1 MNTGSSAAQVLRSTF
16 VIGVASGV
24 SILVGVV
31 RVKVVALLLGPAGM
45 GLLGLLSGIMTVAS
59 TLAGMG
65 LASSGVR
72 QLAASSQDA
81 GSAQRIRQA
90 LWVGHVGFGILGGLG
105 VWALREPIAQGVLGD
120 PGQAGQVGWLGAGVF
135 LSLIATCQSAIQQ
148 GFRRI
153 AEMARISIVG
163 TLIGTAVGLLA
174 LWRFGQAGVLISIL
188 LLPASST
195 LVAAYYGRRL
205 PAAGAPRAP
214 LPEVLTECRAMAGL
228 GATIMIT
235 ALMAEATQLIV
246 RSLIT
251 QELGLD
257 ATGHF
262 HAAWTISMQYVGF
275 VLGAMSADYLPR
287 LSEAIHDRPRANRI
301 VAEQAEISLLLAGPV
316 ILAMLA
322 LAPWVVEALYSGQFQ
337 EAVDVLRWQVLGD
350 ILKVAGWPMGFILLA
365 KGERRL
371 FFFTQTL
378 WLASYMLLVW
388 LGLPWFG
395 LKVTGVGFFLCYV
408 IGFAANF
415 IIAYKVNGFRYE
427 CRYFLLLAGLLA
439 AGLLIFLAASASALA
454 GVWVG
459 LPLCVMFGCY
469 SLVRLGG
476 KTEQAPQLAQRLDKL
491 SRFARE
497 KLGIRMGPH

>member
-1 MNTGSSAAQVLRSTF
+1 MTTGSSAAQVLRSTF

-45 GLLGLLSGIMTVAS
+45 GLLGLLSGVMTVGS

-72 QLAASSQDA
+72 QLSAASPDA
-81 GSAQRIRQA
+81 GASQRIRQA
-90 LWVGHVGFGILGGLG
+90 LWVGHVAFGMLGGLG
-105 VWALREPIAQGVLGD
+105 LWALREPIARWVLDD
-120 PGQAGQVGWLGAGVF
+120 PSQAGQVGWLGIGVF
-135 LSLIATCQSAIQQ
+135 LSLVATCQSAIQQ

-163 TLIGTAVGLLA
+163 TVIGTAGGLLA
-174 LWRFGQAGVLISIL
+174 IWRFGQAGVLLSIL
-188 LLPASST
+188 LLPASTT

-205 PAAGAPRAP
+205 PGAGAPRAP
-214 LPEVLTECRAMAGL
+214 LREVLPECRAMVGL

-235 ALMAEATQLIV
+235 ALMAEATQLVV
-246 RSLIT
+246 RGLIT
-251 QELGLD
+251 QQLGLN

-287 LSEAIHDRPRANRI
+287 LSEAIHDRTKANSI
-301 VAEQAEISLLLAGPV
+301 VAEQAEISMLLAGPV

-322 LAPWVVEALYSGQFQ
+322 LAPWIVEWLYSEQFQ

-350 ILKVAGWPMGFILLA
+350 ILKVAGWPMGFILIA

-378 WLASYMLLVW
+378 WLASYLLLVW
-388 LGLPWFG
+388 LGLPLFG
-395 LKVTGVGFFLCYV
+395 LKVTGVGFFLCYL

-415 IIAYKVNGFRYE
+415 IIAFKVNGFRYSAG
-427 CRYFLLLAGLLA
+427 YFLLFAGFLA
-439 AGLLIFLAASASALA
+439 AGLLTFLAASVSPWA
-454 GVWVG
+454 GAWVG
-459 LPLCVMFGCY
+459 MPLCAIFGCY
-469 SLVRLGG
+469 SLVRLSA
-476 KTEQAPQLAQRLDKL
+476 KTRQLPAIAQRLQKL
-491 SRFARE
+491 THFIRE
-497 KLGIRMGPH
+497 KRGA